1 MSIVFGPEELI
12 LLKTYECGV
21 VIYHHA
27 YRGQTCRFSPVAK
40 DSDTNTITETSGI
53 ISIEIQDIEGIRPK
67 TQIWILLLHTS
78 PFLGLIA
85 LRGPMMCIA
94 P

>member
-21 VIYHHA
+21 VIYHQA

-40 DSDTNTITETSGI
+40 DSDTNTITETSDI
-53 ISIEIQDIEGIRPK
+53 ISIEIQDIEGIGPK
-67 TQIWILLLHTS
+67 TQIWSSFITYES
-78 PFLGLIA
+78 FF
-85 LRGPMMCIA
+85 
-94 P
+94 